1 MFIHYRNLFVPHIP
15 VILFKFTLLFST
27 CINDQIRQMSEER
40 KPALIKKVL
49 DWAYDKAI
57 NGAGLVDSASVLAED
72 YQKMHIDPDRA
83 IDSLIKWQT
92 TKCAT
97 AGFITGLGGLVTLPV
112 VIPANIS
119 SVIFMQLRMVAAI
132 AMIRGYDPK
141 SDQVQSLAYVCL
153 TGSAAT
159 DILKSVGIRIGQ
171 QVTERAISRISG
183 QVITQ
188 INEKVGFTLLTKYG
202 GKGMINLSKAVP
214 LIGGVVGGAVDASTT
229 RIIGK
234 TAKNTFVNY

>member
-1 MFIHYRNLFVPHIP
+1 
-15 VILFKFTLLFST
+15 
-27 CINDQIRQMSEER
+27 MSEEG

-72 YQKMHIDPDRA
+72 YQKIYRDPDKA
-83 IDSLIKWQT
+83 IDSLINWQT

-97 AGFITGLGGLVTLPV
+97 AGFITGLGGLLTLPV

-119 SVIFMQLRMVAAI
+119 SVLFMQLRMVAAI
-132 AMIRGYDPK
+132 AMMRGYDPK
-141 SDQVQSLAYVCL
+141 RDQVQSLAYVCL
-153 TGSAAT
+153 TGSAAA

-171 QVTERAISRISG
+171 QITERAINRISG
-183 QVITQ
+183 QVIAQ
-188 INEKVGFTLLTKYG
+188 INEKVGFRLLTKYG

-234 TAKNTFVNY
+234 TAKNTFAPNML

>member
-1 MFIHYRNLFVPHIP
+1 
-15 VILFKFTLLFST
+15 
-27 CINDQIRQMSEER
+27 MSEER

-72 YQKMHIDPDRA
+72 YQKIYRDPDKA
-83 IDSLIKWQT
+83 IDSLINWQT

-97 AGFITGLGGLVTLPV
+97 AGFITGLGGLLTLPV

-119 SVIFMQLRMVAAI
+119 SVLFMQLRMVAAI
-132 AMIRGYDPK
+132 AMMRGYDPK
-141 SDQVQSLAYVCL
+141 RDQVQSLAYVCL
-153 TGSAAT
+153 TGSAAA

-171 QVTERAISRISG
+171 QITERAINRISG
-183 QVITQ
+183 QVIAQ
-188 INEKVGFTLLTKYG
+188 INEKVGFRLLTKYG

-229 RIIGK
+229 RIIGR
-234 TAKNTFVNY
+234 TAKNTFVSY

>member
-1 MFIHYRNLFVPHIP
+1 
-15 VILFKFTLLFST
+15 
-27 CINDQIRQMSEER
+27 MSEER

-72 YQKMHIDPDRA
+72 YQKIYRDPDKA
-83 IDSLIKWQT
+83 IDSLINWQT

-97 AGFITGLGGLVTLPV
+97 AGFITGLGGLLTLPV

-119 SVIFMQLRMVAAI
+119 SVLFMQLRMVAAI
-132 AMIRGYDPK
+132 AMMRGYDPK
-141 SDQVQSLAYVCL
+141 RDQVQSLAYVCL
-153 TGSAAT
+153 TGSAAA

-171 QVTERAISRISG
+171 QITERAINRISG

-188 INEKVGFTLLTKYG
+188 INEKVGFRLLTKYG

-214 LIGGVVGGAVDASTT
+214 LVGGVVGGAVDASTT

-234 TAKNTFVNY
+234 TAKNTFAPNML